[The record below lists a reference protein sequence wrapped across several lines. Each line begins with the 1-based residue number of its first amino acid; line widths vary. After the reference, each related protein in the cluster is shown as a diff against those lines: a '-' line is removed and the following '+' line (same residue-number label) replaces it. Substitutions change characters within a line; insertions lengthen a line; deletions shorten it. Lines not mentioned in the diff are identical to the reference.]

1 MPRYPV
7 TPATILLD
15 KLGIKYSKHLYPYKK
30 SGTVIAAEQM
40 GVNKRNV
47 IKTLIMQDNEF
58 NSFIVLMHGDR
69 EVSLRELARKLGV
82 KRISTVSIK
91 NAQRITGYMVGGI
104 SPLGTKKN
112 LPVYMEET
120 ILTLD
125 KLYINAGRRGFIV
138 EINPDDL
145 LIILNPI
152 LVNVAR

>member
-1 MPRYPV
+1 
-7 TPATILLD
+7 
-15 KLGIKYSKHLYPYKK
+15 
-30 SGTVIAAEQM
+30 
-40 GVNKRNV
+40 
-47 IKTLIMQDNEF
+47 MQDNEF
-58 NSFIVLMHGDR
+58 NFFIVLMHGDR
-69 EVSLRELARKLGV
+69 EVSLRELARQLGV
-82 KRISTVSIK
+82 KRVSTVSIK

>member
-1 MPRYPV
+1 MPRFPV

-15 KLGIKYSKHLYPYKK
+15 KLDIKYSKHLYPYKK
-30 SGTVIAAEQM
+30 SGAVIAAELM
-40 GVNKRNV
+40 EVSKRNV

-69 EVSLRELARKLGV
+69 EVSLRELARQLGV
-82 KRISTVSIK
+82 KRVSTVSIK
-91 NAQRITGYMVGGI
+91 NAQRITGYLVGGI